1 MPDQQQAED
10 LPGVLF
16 QMVSRARRQAI
27 LTALIQQGLGDLGNP
42 MLLFLLE
49 ARGKDGQVSSQR
61 ELSDALHVSPA
72 SVAVSL
78 KSLER
83 GGYVEKHADASD
95 QRRKSVRL
103 TPKGAEAIRQCYQV
117 FSHVDQVMFQG
128 FTQEEMDLFCA
139 YQQRMLRNLRGE
151 LPPERMNCQC

>member
-1 MPDQQQAED
+1 M
-10 LPGVLF
+10 
-16 QMVSRARRQAI
+16 
-27 LTALIQQGLGDLGNP
+27 
-42 MLLFLLE
+42 
-49 ARGKDGQVSSQR
+49 
-61 ELSDALHVSPA
+61 
-72 SVAVSL
+72 AVSL

-103 TPKGAEAIRQCYQV
+103 TPKGSEAIRQCYQV

-139 YQQRMLRNLRGE
+139 CQRRMLRNLRGE

>member
-42 MLLFLLE
+42 VLLFLLQE
-49 ARGKDGQVSSQR
+49 REGAVSSQR

-83 GGYVEKHADASD
+83 GGYVEKLPDEAD
-95 QRRKSVRL
+95 QRRKAVRL
-103 TPKGAEAIRQCYQV
+103 TDKGRAALAACHQIFRE
-117 FSHVDQVMFQG
+117 VDRRMFGG
-128 FTQEEMDLFCA
+128 FTPDEMEQVRAFQL
-139 YQQRMLRNLRGE
+139 RMLHNLRGA
-151 LPPERMNCQC
+151 LPTERMNGSC

>member
-1 MPDQQQAED
+1 MLDQQQAEN

-16 QMVSRARRQAI
+16 QWVSKARRQVT
-27 LTALIQQGLGDLGNP
+27 LTELVGRGLGDLGNP
-42 MLLFLLE
+42 MLLFLLD

-83 GGYVEKHADASD
+83 GGYV
-95 QRRKSVRL
+95 
-103 TPKGAEAIRQCYQV
+103 
-117 FSHVDQVMFQG
+117 
-128 FTQEEMDLFCA
+128 
-139 YQQRMLRNLRGE
+139 
-151 LPPERMNCQC
+151 

>member
-1 MPDQQQAED
+1 MLDQQQAEN

-16 QMVSRARRQAI
+16 QWVSKARRQVT
-27 LTALIQQGLGDLGNP
+27 LTELVGRGLGDLGNP
-42 MLLFLLE
+42 MLLFLLD

-61 ELSDALHVSPA
+61 ELSDALHVCPA

-83 GGYVEKHADASD
+83 GGYVEKRSDETD
-95 QRRKSVRL
+95 QRRKAVRL
-103 TPKGAEAIRQCYQV
+103 TAKGVEAIRQCYQV
-117 FSHVDQVMFQG
+117 FQQVDQMMFQG
-128 FTQEEMDLFCA
+128 FTPEEMDQVCA
-139 YQQRMLRNLRGE
+139 YQRRMLQNLRGE